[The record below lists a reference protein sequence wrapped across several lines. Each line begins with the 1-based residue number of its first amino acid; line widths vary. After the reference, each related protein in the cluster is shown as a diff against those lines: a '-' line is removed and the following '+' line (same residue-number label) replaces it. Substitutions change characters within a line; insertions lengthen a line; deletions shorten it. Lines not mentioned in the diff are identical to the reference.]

1 MGLLGWI
8 GGFLAR
14 QRPSQTVLIVR
25 DRPIRARY
33 DLAQTTND
41 NKNHWAAADSY
52 DADSA
57 NSAAVRSITVRR
69 SRYETEN
76 NGYAKGMLRTMANYT
91 VGRGP
96 KLRLQTRSAGF
107 NAMVQAAWNRWA
119 KRVKLGRKLR
129 TAVKARCRDGE
140 AFLVAKIN
148 DNLRDPV
155 KLDLVGVECE
165 QVTST
170 DLLFAE
176 KNRVDG
182 VRFDDFGNPV
192 AYDILPYHPGGQ
204 WWPTSTK
211 AERVDAK
218 FVFHLFQEERPR
230 QHRAIPEC
238 SSTLPTCAQSRR
250 WREATLQAAENL
262 ADFSLFLKSQDTAN
276 TEADF
281 TVPPLAT
288 LEIEKGLM
296 VNLPDG
302 KEPFQ
307 PKAEQPAA
315 TYEGFLRAQVGE
327 QSRPLSMS
335 YSLAACDSS
344 NANFASAKLDQHPFQ
359 FQVDVDQADAE
370 DLVLDPLFEL
380 WFPEAVRVYGW
391 AWENPD
397 EPPAHAWDWPAM
409 PIVDEVDTANARETN
424 IRTGVGSVRR
434 YLTEDGYD
442 PEEELQK
449 EAEYYGVSVDEVREA
464 RFAAVFKQGAGQ
476 QQPSNGTSADDS
488 TSRNRT
494 ANRLPPS
501 RNGTASNNG
510 NGRARAGT

>member
-14 QRPSQTVLIVR
+14 QRPSQTVRIVR

-57 NSAAVRSITVRR
+57 NSAAVRSTTVRR

-288 LEIEKGLM
+288 LEIEKGLKDGKTKYAIGHEIAAWIKKLFEADVRPDTIRVRATRM
-296 VNLPDG
+296 EEALCTNVHTDSTPQDQTETPEISNPPEPEAEENLEALSTLRVWGNFPGPEQPTGVLPERFGASVNISLGRLEYWPILQPSRVSFPLALAVLPD
-302 KEPFQ
+302 KI
-307 PKAEQPAA
+307 
-315 TYEGFLRAQVGE
+315 L
-327 QSRPLSMS
+327 
-335 YSLAACDSS
+335 
-344 NANFASAKLDQHPFQ
+344 
-359 FQVDVDQADAE
+359 
-370 DLVLDPLFEL
+370 
-380 WFPEAVRVYGW
+380 
-391 AWENPD
+391 
-397 EPPAHAWDWPAM
+397 
-409 PIVDEVDTANARETN
+409 PIC
-424 IRTGVGSVRR
+424 G
-434 YLTEDGYD
+434 
-442 PEEELQK
+442 
-449 EAEYYGVSVDEVREA
+449 
-464 RFAAVFKQGAGQ
+464 
-476 QQPSNGTSADDS
+476 
-488 TSRNRT
+488 
-494 ANRLPPS
+494 PPS
-501 RNGTASNNG
+501 SASY
-510 NGRARAGT
+510 